1 MRLKIWW
8 VVVVLVLSGLQVT
21 AQQEGVPVQANIA
34 VEIAIDQSGNLFNQ
48 VEAGS
53 SSGDGAPTRA
63 EGGADLARGIGLHTV
78 QWLASF
84 QAQQASVGR
93 STRIDV
99 SMGAFGSEYESVV
112 PWTRLDAPTFE
123 AAQTQ
128 YRQIETDV
136 TAKLTNS
143 LGQTDYIDA
152 FAGIKRSFEALAS
165 KTDVADSQ
173 RVVLLITDGV
183 PCANHR
189 SEWSSADGAC
199 QPNRTGAGAN
209 HLLSP
214 SILDTLRDFEA
225 DNVRVILLPIT
236 SVTYS
241 GYDKLAG
248 AWNGLISDDLVE
260 QPVSIP
266 NEAAIGVTMNALM
279 FNLLPEGYEIGV
291 SVGGG
296 RVAVDP
302 YLAQM
307 TVTLYKAVASE
318 HLSLTTPGGQTLT
331 AGQGVRVVGESML
344 AEVWTIDTPAPGA
357 WVMTG
362 GTGAIYMDSRPVEAR
377 FEIPQD
383 RFAFQKIDMAL
394 VLGGEG
400 DLPSYP
406 PNFTLK
412 GALIIQPDG
421 GLAQSVN
428 LIADPSQP
436 GRFIGSYTPTSAA
449 SHRVSLDVGVD
460 SGRLPG
466 GLSSLTSSFNTAPVR
481 VEIDGLDNGDRPLR
495 GEPRTF
501 QLHLRD
507 TTGQPVPNIEV
518 RQFALILP
526 PIGETT
532 CPPPNVA
539 ATTAEGV
546 TVLNAQLTAS
556 DSASWK
562 IADYIF
568 PQSGLQRFC
577 PLVQINDLAQ
587 SSDSFLT
594 IRDAASAVTLDIE
607 QEQRVLLKLS
617 MENAQT
623 SAEATPNN
631 RVEYTYSNP
640 SFPLF
645 TFFQAPEAKVVVKA
659 VLADEN
665 GRDTDDPADIATEL
679 MAAGENPA
687 DYLCLSITGSGRSL
701 MKDNNL
707 RLTPTDAPNEWS
719 VELGVLPEGTYNIEL
734 EARDIPPTSATT
746 DETTADS
753 ATLAAASTT
762 VLCEEQIFPLDTG
775 RIGNRNLRFDPA
787 PIVQASLVVTTDN
800 TPLYIVGGTVLAI
813 IGAGYFGIW
822 RPLQQRV
829 NAISG
834 KLVIKRGDEDI
845 LTIPLYEYKRNDI
858 TVEAQKGHLP
868 VVEPPILSMRVRW
881 DVVEKRIAV
890 EYTLGNP
897 STKIPATLTKG
908 EAYKVDY
915 TSWRGGDYTIT
926 WVDK

>member
-526 PIGETT
+526 PIGETA

-546 TVLNAQLTAS
+546 MVLSAQLTAS

-562 IADYIF
+562 IENYIF

-587 SSDSFLT
+587 SSNSFLT

-617 MENAQT
+617 MNAQT

-640 SFPLF
+640 RIPLF
-645 TFFQAPEAKVVVKA
+645 TFFQAPEAEVVVEA
-659 VLADEN
+659 VFADEN
-665 GRDTDDPADIATEL
+665 GRDTGDPADIATEL
-679 MAAGENPA
+679 VAAGENPQE
-687 DYLCLSITGSGRSL
+687 YLCLIITGSGRSL
-701 MKDNNL
+701 MKENNL
-707 RLTPTDAPNEWS
+707 RLAPTNAPNEWR
-719 VELGVLPEGTYNIEL
+719 VKLGVLPEGTYDIRL
-734 EARDIPPTSATT
+734 VARDIPTSATT

-762 VLCEEQIFPLDTG
+762 VPLCEEQIFLPDTG

-787 PIVQASLVVTTDN
+787 PIVLASLVVTTDN

-813 IGAGYFGIW
+813 IGAGYFGIV
-822 RPLQQRV
+822 RPLQRRV
-829 NAISG
+829 NSITG

-845 LTIPLYEYKRNDI
+845 LTVPLDVYGLNDI
-858 TVEAQKGHLP
+858 TVEAEKGHLP
-868 VVEPPILSMRVRW
+868 IVEPPILSMRVTRG
-881 DVVEKRIAV
+881 DNGKLNL
-890 EYTLGNP
+890 EYALGNP
-897 STKIPATLTKG
+897 NTKKSTPLTKG